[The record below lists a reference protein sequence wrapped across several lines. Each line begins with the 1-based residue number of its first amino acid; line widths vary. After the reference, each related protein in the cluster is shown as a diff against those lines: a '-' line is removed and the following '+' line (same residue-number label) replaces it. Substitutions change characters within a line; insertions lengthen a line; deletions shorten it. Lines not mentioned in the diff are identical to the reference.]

1 MRFAE
6 STSFRSTFAMRT
18 LIVLAAALLSA
29 PASGLRAQ
37 DEPADTAAVE
47 TARADTAAAD
57 PIIDFAYDLA
67 DPGAAMSALLLG
79 LYDHARTE
87 PEEWGGGADALGAR
101 IASRAGGHVIGTSV
115 RHGVAYWL
123 GRSTK
128 FEDCGCE
135 RTEDR
140 VAHVFVETFT
150 DRDRSGRRVFSEPFI
165 AGTYAGALAPA
176 LWHPDVTLEDGLRAG
191 TLSIAF
197 TLAGRIFFELLE
209 PLVQTQAGAQT
220 R

>member
-1 MRFAE
+1 MRI
-6 STSFRSTFAMRT
+6 
-18 LIVLAAALLSA
+18 IVALAAALLLAWA
-29 PASGLRAQ
+29 PPLRAQ
-37 DEPADTAAVE
+37 EEPVNTAAVE
-47 TARADTAAAD
+47 ANMDTVPVVVSPEDTLPAGPAEED
-57 PIIDFAYDLA
+57 PIIAFAYDLA
-67 DPGAAMSALLLG
+67 DPGAAVSALLLG

-87 PEEWGGGADALGAR
+87 PEEWGGGADALSAR

-150 DRDRSGRRVFSEPFI
+150 DRDRGGRRVFSEPFI

-176 LWHPDVTLEDGLRAG
+176 LWHPDVTLEDGVRSG
-191 TLSIAF
+191 TLSIVF

-209 PLVQTQAGAQT
+209 PLVQAQT
-220 R
+220 GTQTR